1 MIKPSIGRVV
11 WFTPSSNTGSA
22 DFAPGALLA
31 AIVAHVHSD
40 RLVNLAVFDANGRA
54 HSRTSVTL
62 LQDDDAK
69 PEGGYFAEWMP
80 FQKGQAAKQEAAEAK
95 PNVAR
100 SPADMLCFAGALAW
114 LKAGARVARAGWN
127 GKGMFAYM
135 VPPAAY
141 LVQTEAAKAHFGEG
155 SLVPYNAYFAFKGV
169 DETVS
174 TWVPSVSDLLAED
187 WRIVE

>member
-11 WFTPSSNTGSA
+11 WFTPSKTDA
-22 DFAPGALLA
+22 DLNFSIQLLA
-31 AIVAHVHSD
+31 ALVTYVHSD
-40 RLVNLAVFDANGRA
+40 RCVNLAVFDANGGHHARA
-54 HSRTSVTL
+54 SVTL
-62 LQDDDAK
+62 LQDDDVGNEA
-69 PEGGYFAEWMP
+69 GYYAEWMP

-95 PNVAR
+95 PNVSGSTAIE
-100 SPADMLCFAGALAW
+100 LCFAGALGW

-135 VPPAAY
+135 VPPASY
-141 LVQTEAAKAHFGEG
+141 PVQTGAAKAHFGEG
-155 SLVPYNAYFAFKGV
+155 SLVPYNAYFALKGV

-187 WRIVE
+187 WHVVE